1 MEDKKIIIA
10 IPVRLNSKR
19 LPRKVLLDLAGKTIL
34 NRVYDQ
40 CKKALNYDEIVICT
54 SDEEIKEFAQSI
66 GSKVLLTPS
75 EVKSGSERLS
85 SISDNL
91 LSFSWG
97 ETNQT
102 SLKNLAK
109 RTFIINVQGDQ
120 PFIDPEVINQMINIY
135 KTGETMYKIITP
147 IYKLKSNDIHNP
159 SIVKTLV
166 SNNHEALYFSRSAIP
181 HIRGIDQKHWHDYH
195 QYWGH
200 VGIYGYRLDIL
211 KKLRSLPVSKLEN
224 AEKLEQLRFIDAGI
238 VISTFEVTGDFF
250 SVDTQE
256 DLNYARKKCI
266 GKFNKN

>member
-1 MEDKKIIIA
+1 MKNKKIIIA

-34 NRVYDQ
+34 NRVYNQ
-40 CKKALNYDEIVICT
+40 CKKASNYNEIVICT

-66 GSKVLLTPS
+66 GCKVLLTPS

-85 SISDNL
+85 SISDKL

-97 ETNQT
+97 KTNKL
-102 SLKNLAK
+102 SSKNLEK

-135 KTGETMYKIITP
+135 KSGETNHEIITP
-147 IYKLKSNDIHNP
+147 IYKLKSQDIHNP

-166 SNNHEALYFSRSAIP
+166 SNNNEALYFSRSAIP
-181 HIRGIDQKHWHDYH
+181 HIRGIDQKQWHDYY
-195 QYWGH
+195 QYLGH

-211 KKLRSLPVSKLEN
+211 KKFKSLPLSKLED

-238 VISTFEVTGDFF
+238 VISTYEVTGDFL

-256 DLNYARKKCI
+256 DLDYAREI
-266 GKFNKN
+266 YVGKINKN